1 MYMQKKKEISKQ
13 FAIVKFI
20 SKIIILKPTQKIDI
34 FEFQI
39 NNNSYLRLS
48 LIIHE
53 LDRSQTKNKT
63 R

>member
-39 NNNSYLRLS
+39 NCNSYLRLS
-48 LIIHE
+48 LIILE
-53 LDRSQTKNKT
+53 LDRSQTQNKT